1 VSWLIRMQVGALFL
15 ALLLGCSS
23 VSDGGDATGDVS
35 VGLVDAFL
43 DVPSGETTENPTES
57 ISFDLGHMVVVEI
70 EMDPTD
76 WATLNTQTAF
86 GADVDALKVASEMAD
101 NCAEPWPKEYTWFP
115 ATVTIDGVTL
125 EQVGVRRK
133 GFIGSLF
140 AKNPALK
147 LKTDKFVEGQL
158 FGETERITLNNNAG
172 DETHLATCVVYQV
185 FAMAGH
191 PAPLCN
197 LASVSVNG
205 ESLGL
210 YIHIEAIKKRFLKR
224 AFGDKSGSLY
234 EGVAVDFVEE
244 WLPRFEAKT
253 SDTDETW
260 APLLGVAQALQASD
274 EELVAALEPVL
285 NVERFIT
292 FWALEVILNHV
303 DGYSGNRNN
312 FQVYF
317 DPADGD
323 RAVLIPWGIDKTPS
337 GMDNFS
343 LSGALYAELPRRLS
357 RNPEIAAAMVAE
369 LDNMMVDVWD
379 ADVLIASVDSLEAL
393 VEANGGGN
401 PSVVEGL
408 REWIHARPDSI
419 SKLISGGLP
428 PGAEEMAGC
437 GEWGKDSEGTC
448 EDACLKEG
456 GTKEEC
462 EVECADGKGDECKD
476 GETFE
481 KNGTTYVC
489 VDGQWTD
496 GEKDDGGGKDG
507 GK

>member
-1 VSWLIRMQVGALFL
+1 MVGQEA
-15 ALLLGCSS
+15 
-23 VSDGGDATGDVS
+23 VVHDVS
-35 VGLVDAFL
+35 
-43 DVPSGETTENPTES
+43 SGETLENPTES
-57 ISFDLGHMVVVEI
+57 VSFDPDHVVVVEI
-70 EMDPTD
+70 QMDPAD
-76 WATLNTQTAF
+76 WATLNTQTIF
-86 GADVDALKVASEMAD
+86 GADLDVLKAYGDLSND
-101 NCAEPWPKEYTWFP
+101 CAEPWPKEYTWFP
-115 ATVTIDGVTL
+115 ASVTIDGVTL

-140 AKNPALK
+140 AENPALK
-147 LKTDKFVEGQL
+147 LKTDKYVEGQL

-172 DETHLATCVVYQV
+172 DDTHLATCVAYQV
-185 FAMAGH
+185 FATAGY

-197 LASVSVNG
+197 IASVSVNG
-205 ESLGL
+205 KSTGL

-234 EGVAVDFVEE
+234 EGVDTDFVEE

-274 EELVAALEPVL
+274 DELVAALEKVL

-312 FQVYF
+312 FRVYF

-323 RAVLIPWGIDKTPS
+323 RAVLIPWGIDKTSS
-337 GMDNFS
+337 GMDDFS
-343 LSGALYAELPRRLS
+343 LTGALYAELPRRLS
-357 RNPEIAAAMVAE
+357 RDPEIAAAMVAE
-369 LDNMMVDVWD
+369 LDRIMTDVWD
-379 ADVLIASVDSLEAL
+379 VEVLVASVDSLDVL

-401 PSVVEGL
+401 PSAVEEL
-408 REWIHARPDSI
+408 REWIVARPDSI
-419 SKLISGGLP
+419 SKLIAGGLP
-428 PGAEEMAGC
+428 ASAKKTAGC
-437 GEWGKDSEGTC
+437 GDGGKDSQGTC
-448 EDACLKEG
+448 EDACQKEG

-462 EVECADGKGDECKD
+462 EAECAAGKEDECED
-476 GETFE
+476 GEVFE
-481 KNGTTYVC
+481 KEGVTYIC
-489 VDGQWTD
+489 KDGQWTGGED
-496 GEKDDGGGKDG
+496 GGGGKDG